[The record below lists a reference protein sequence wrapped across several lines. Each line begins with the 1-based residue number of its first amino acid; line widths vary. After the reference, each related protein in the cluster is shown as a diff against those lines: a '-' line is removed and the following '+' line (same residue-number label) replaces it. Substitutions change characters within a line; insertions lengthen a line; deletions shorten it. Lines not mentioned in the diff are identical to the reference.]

1 MASGG
6 PDRESGDD
14 ARAEDLAILKS
25 FPPRTLG
32 TLLEQREIIL
42 RYAATS
48 PGIVAVCF
56 CMAYVVMQSLA
67 IPGTLVLSVLAGAIY
82 GHWRGWALVSGISTL
97 GALSCYTLSLLIGRP
112 IVRALWPLRTERFA
126 AEVAARRG
134 QLLPYVIFLR
144 VTPLLPNTF
153 INVASPLAG
162 VPVWPFSLGTLLGC
176 MPNNFVAVGAGTR
189 LSSMNSLA
197 DLYDARAI
205 LLGLGLSQTV
215 EELAVGKEQEGAFLF
230 WYYVAMVVFLIL
242 MAGLMSGL
250 TLGLMSLDSV
260 DLEILRRTGTP
271 SQQASAAAIM
281 PLLRNPH
288 RLLVTLLL
296 GNSLAAEALP
306 LYLDRLAN
314 PITAV
319 IVSVTVVLIF
329 GEIIPQAVCSS
340 YGLEAGAAAAPFVH
354 VFMFLCAPLAWPIG
368 WVLDRLLGAH
378 RTALFKRAQ
387 LKALVDI
394 HHEGQTF
401 GGQLSSDE
409 VGIIKGALDLT
420 SKTADQAMTPLD
432 LVFMLSS
439 DAVLDADTQTAIL
452 ASGHSRIPVFRAGN
466 RNHILGIALAKE
478 LVQLSGSETRL
489 VGELKIRSLPY
500 LLASASLFIG
510 WRGASQA
517 AGENRD
523 KDLFVDWQLSE
534 LEPVGII
541 TIEDVLEELL
551 QFEIVDETDQY
562 VDNMHSM
569 RVNARALASSLP
581 LHLRR
586 MLTSRQVLPR
596 IGAASELDTLARG
609 GAGPRAPAR
618 GSLNLPVLS
627 LSAPS
632 GLLEAMTSGELA
644 AAELGFEAGRQL
656 GTVTEG
662 ADGGRSLAEQRPGTA
677 KRSSGESGD
686 GEAASIPAAAAAQ
699 ARTGGGPVSNAEG
712 PQTPRAEASN
722 GPSSAAQDNARARDG
737 PAGVRDQLDL
747 IAPLL
752 RQEGGGGAPK
762 A

>member
-1 MASGG
+1 M
-6 PDRESGDD
+6 R
-14 ARAEDLAILKS
+14 
-25 FPPRTLG
+25 
-32 TLLEQREIIL
+32 
-42 RYAATS
+42 
-48 PGIVAVCF
+48 
-56 CMAYVVMQSLA
+56 
-67 IPGTLVLSVLAGAIY
+67 
-82 GHWRGWALVSGISTL
+82 
-97 GALSCYTLSLLIGRP
+97 
-112 IVRALWPLRTERFA
+112 
-126 AEVAARRG
+126 
-134 QLLPYVIFLR
+134 
-144 VTPLLPNTF
+144 PLLLQGMG
-153 INVASPLAG
+153 LAMG
-162 VPVWPFSLGTLLGC
+162 I
-176 MPNNFVAVGAGTR
+176 ARTR
-189 LSSMNSLA
+189 
-197 DLYDARAI
+197 R
-205 LLGLGLSQTV
+205 LSQTV
-215 EELAVGKEQEGAFLF
+215 EELAVGEEQEGAFLF

-314 PITAV
+314 PVTAV

-500 LLASASLFIG
+500 LLAKTPMYDMLKLFKIG
-510 WRGASQA
+510 RTHMAVLSRPTEAARAARAAARAEREELMYDSDSSDTLSDASQA

-586 MLTSRQVLPR
+586 MLISRQVLPR

-609 GAGPRAPAR
+609 GAGPHSPSRS
-618 GSLNLPVLS
+618 SLNLPVLS

-662 ADGGRSLAEQRPGTA
+662 ADGGRSLAEQRPGAA
-677 KRSSGESGD
+677 KRLSVESGD

-699 ARTGGGPVSNAEG
+699 ASAGGGPVPNAEG

-722 GPSSAAQDNARARDG
+722 GPSSAAQDSARARDG
-737 PAGVRDQLDL
+737 PAVARVWLAQGTSGPGRSSPRAGRGPGPAARRATHLAQGVRDQLDL